1 MFNLSDFIIPET
13 PLSIGLT
20 GYSEYHNHLQEIFS
34 SFQEFSLVKFKSSSI
49 EESDSESKSSKTTSK
64 SLNIVSKKWVANYL
78 ATPVC
83 NVHIADITNSINNNQ
98 SSENIAKIIED
109 EVAALRK
116 KYNKSQ
122 FLLLIFNLS
131 STAGTSTAVKARLK
145 STPNN
150 IFNDQNVFLYFSKQF
165 KATNANIF
173 GPFKNALQTKL
184 KQYFMDRTA
193 KYKIQIQ
200 KNSQN
205 TKNPELLGKYLIKES
220 YILNANK
227 DEKKKADNLLRAYNI
242 FSKKINKN
250 TYMFITSKDTYLFY
264 YQIRNVCDYIMV
276 NMLESKK
283 LRKGDVLN
291 KINGHFAI
299 FDCFNYF
306 KDKPELITPEIELL
320 NIIWIYSW
328 YEHIIQ
334 NKEEVRKSY
343 DFFLDQMHILL
354 RLVNYIEQHNETVL
368 KITRDNSL
376 YTIIEN
382 SEIGK
387 MPVFSKEDKSEIK
400 EDELLLLYISH
411 EIKTSFTNFDY
422 FRNKLVEKI
431 KFIISDFEISKQSV
445 ADYNTLLLYV
455 FTLVNDKKKIFTKEE
470 EKNFL
475 HIIIYSKHIL
485 LKKYPLIHIHL
496 INKYTELILAEPI
509 DELSSFDQKDLI
521 NNLLQ
526 ILTYRE
532 LEPKEQKLL
541 NKLFTLNNNSDK
553 IDISADSILTIT
565 SEFDCKQIKRFS
577 AVNFTVN
584 INLNI
589 DFLTFNE
596 IDKISLLFSNYKKN
610 HAYTGSNLSL
620 TKDKPLSFTLNLL
633 TTENDG
639 KYLELEEVHI
649 ILQNGITIIK
659 TINRDSSSN
668 LPLLITDNTR
678 IEEVKLI
685 YDKGTINV
693 ATKEYHVYTFEIE
706 RNESPIETAISSIT
720 GDFGVFRKDGDDTQ
734 QKFFQFIY
742 KYPETKKFKAFHDN
756 LSININK
763 PDNNKN
769 TLMFILQIT
778 EEGTFLLNFN
788 INITVS
794 FLQFEKFSDINTRII
809 KKNGIIQIQ
818 TIKPLKV
825 ESLIKSNIFITEVN
839 ENSEHPK
846 SILYPI
852 GHPLYVNYNLI
863 NNLPYDIYISKLLI
877 TPSEY
882 NLTIESK
889 LMKLIEKGKNNI
901 LKKDCYYNIP
911 FILTC
916 NEAFNDSPGFFM
928 INWQT
933 EKLKQYTNDKLFNS
947 ISCNFTEIATDRLM
961 VNVSTLI
968 KENELLISLVNR
980 SSYLLPLLFKIKDND
995 EQIDKSNDIIVLGKK
1010 VQRLN
1015 IYPDNT
1021 IELKMKVEKM
1031 YKERKNKMIK
1041 LPNID
1046 VELLIAFNNKEEDD
1060 ELQYKPIFI
1069 VHFNNMYHSS
1079 G

>member
-49 EESDSESKSSKTTSK
+49 EESDSESKSSKTPSK
-64 SLNIVSKKWVANYL
+64 SLNIVSKKWVAKYL

-109 EVAALRK
+109 EVTALRK
-116 KYNKSQ
+116 KYKKSQ

-131 STAGTSTAVKARLK
+131 NTPGTSSAVKARLK

-165 KATNANIF
+165 KVTNTNIF
-173 GPFKNALQTKL
+173 VPFKNALSTKL

-242 FSKKINKN
+242 FTKKINKD
-250 TYMFITSKDTYLFY
+250 TYMFITSKNTYLFY

-276 NMLESKK
+276 NMLENKK

-354 RLVNYIEQHNETVL
+354 RLVNYIEQHDETVL
-368 KITRDNSL
+368 KIINDNSL
-376 YTIIEN
+376 YIIIEN

-445 ADYNTLLLYV
+445 TDYNALLLYV

-470 EKNFL
+470 EKHFL

-496 INKYTELILAEPI
+496 INKYTELILSEPI

-532 LEPKEQKLL
+532 LEPKEQELL

-610 HAYTGSNLSL
+610 HAYKGLNLSL

-659 TINRDSSSN
+659 TIKRDSSSN

-685 YDKGTINV
+685 YDKGIINV

-720 GDFGVFRKDGDDTQ
+720 GDFGVFRKYGDDTQ
-734 QKFFQFIY
+734 QKYFQFIY
-742 KYPETKKFKAFHDN
+742 KYPETNKFKSFHDN

-825 ESLIKSNIFITEVN
+825 ESLIKSNVFITEVN

-852 GHPLYVNYNLI
+852 GHPLYINYNLI

-901 LKKDCYYNIP
+901 IKKDYYYNIP

-916 NEAFNDSPGFFM
+916 NEAFNDSPGFFI

-933 EKLKQYTNDKLFNS
+933 EKLKRYTDDKLFNS
-947 ISCNFTEIATDRLM
+947 ISCNLTEIATDRLM

-995 EQIDKSNDIIVLGKK
+995 EQIDRCNDIIVLGKK

-1015 IYPDNT
+1015 IYPENT
-1021 IELKMKVEKM
+1021 MELKMKFEKM